1 MDKLAASFSLSKLWP
16 EFSSIFDG
24 RFSTN
29 IGLSAFIVGIL
40 LVVFVC
46 SAIYVGRHWYKS
58 TKRIKFFMGLL
69 HNSTTEDLSK
79 KRQDLLHESEKDKK
93 NGALWKEF
101 DETLI
106 TSADGELLY
115 NTVDSSHFF
124 NTSTLASE
132 ITENRL
138 LTAVP
143 AFLTAIGVIGTFA
156 GLQMGLSGLSISKDV
171 GIDVLREGI
180 GHLINGA
187 SIAFLTSVWGVFASL
202 VFNVIEKYF
211 EKSIRKKISILQDK
225 IDYLYPRVNAE
236 DALVKISDYSR
247 TSTELLKTLAEK
259 IGDKMQEAMVEVS
272 TTIQGGL
279 EDSLKNI
286 MGPAIQSLVTN
297 SNKGAETAM
306 DSLLSRFMD
315 KMGDQGENQRNML
328 EKASNNVND
337 AMGSLGEK
345 MNGFLEKFE
354 QQQELLQQNGK
365 QNAEDIKNTILST
378 NQKSREAI
386 DHTVEAAESTTR
398 QLAEGFQIQL
408 ESQKARDENRDERF
422 KEQASELQ
430 STSQGL
436 MAQLNGMM
444 ENQKEVSGVLLGQS
458 KTLMRDME
466 RVTLANKEAAQGMH
480 DATKDLILV
489 GADFKSVGN
498 TIEKAG
504 TALSDSITKAIQKA
518 DRLTEINQSTASQVG
533 QLSDSVGQIKTGIVT
548 VTDKLVSVT
557 EQADKSFVHMRKHQE
572 DFQQALDMQVKN
584 LETDIVKVIAE
595 YGERVNGQTIERLKE
610 WNIQTSQYTST
621 MTDAISSLS
630 TVVDE
635 IEAKMS
641 PA

>member
-1 MDKLAASFSLSKLWP
+1 
-16 EFSSIFDG
+16 
-24 RFSTN
+24 
-29 IGLSAFIVGIL
+29 
-40 LVVFVC
+40 
-46 SAIYVGRHWYKS
+46 
-58 TKRIKFFMGLL
+58 MGLL